1 MLLNLLTAQV
11 AEGQSRFVG
20 FGEAALYGLIGY
32 AVVFFGIA
40 FLIFIV
46 WAVGQ
51 VLSKNKGK
59 AVSKN
64 KAVQKEEKEA
74 VAENVN
80 TAKTE
85 NVVETEEISEE
96 TIAII
101 TAAIMA
107 YYEQNN
113 PKCEFTLKR
122 IKRI

>member
-1 MLLNLLTAQV
+1 MLLNLLNTQV

-20 FGEAALYGLIGY
+20 FGESALYGLIGY
-32 AVVFFGIA
+32 AVVFLGIA

-51 VLSKNKGK
+51 LLSKNKGQAAPKGK
-59 AVSKN
+59 AIQKN
-64 KAVQKEEKEA
+64 EKE
-74 VAENVN
+74 VAN
-80 TAKTE
+80 TRIEPVKTE
-85 NVVETEEISEE
+85 NIVETEEISEE

-101 TAAIMA
+101 TAAVMA
-107 YYEQNN
+107 YYEKNN